1 VELVQLSDEQQKLFE
16 YIESTDAH
24 VFVTGRAGTG
34 KSTLLTYFIENT
46 EKSVAVVAPTGVAAL
61 NVGGTTIHSLF
72 GFPFGILGNVDLS
85 KHMRRYTREVLS
97 AIDVLVIDE
106 VSMVNADIMDA
117 ISRAMGIARGKRK
130 VPFGGAQVIMFG
142 DPYQLAPV
150 PPREIDDINYMTEN
164 YASTWFFDAHVWRDA
179 QLERYELIEI
189 FRQTDGHF
197 KDILNALRDGSVTQE
212 MIDELNRIAVR
223 PTPHDEVLRLA
234 TINVTVDRHNFS
246 RLAEIGGKGRKYVA
260 ATTGDMA
267 AFNSAKPNDP
277 EIELK
282 VGAQVMFIKNDDSSP
297 FKDSDGMVMR
307 RWVNGTIGHVV
318 EMKSDSHVVVEVDGE
333 QFDVGRATWEKV
345 KYSVEEY
352 FDEDTNKVKETLVAE
367 TVAEFKQ
374 IPLRLAWAVTIH
386 KSQGQTYDEVQID
399 LGSGAFAPGQAYVAL
414 SRVRSL
420 EGLYLSR
427 ALKMSDVKIDQ
438 RVLEFMNG
446 HHDAQTPSGG
456 GPVAKRN
463 PPSVSGFI
471 PDDDEPPLF

>member
-1 VELVQLSDEQQKLFE
+1 MEQVTLSDEQQKLFE
-16 YIESTDAH
+16 YIESTEAH

-34 KSTLLTYFIENT
+34 KSTLLSYFIDNT
-46 EKSVAVVAPTGVAAL
+46 EKTVAVVAPTGVAAL

-117 ISRAMGIARGKRK
+117 ISRSMGIARGKRK

-150 PPREIDDINYMTEN
+150 PPRDPEDIMYMGEN
-164 YASTWFFDAHVWRDA
+164 YASAWFFDAHVWRDS

-212 MIDELNRIAVR
+212 MIDELNKLAVR

-234 TINVTVDRHNFS
+234 TINATVDRHNFS
-246 RLAEIGGKGRKYVA
+246 KLGEIGANGRKYVA
-260 ATTGDMA
+260 AMTGDMA

-297 FKDSDGMVMR
+297 FKDDDGMAMR
-307 RWVNGTIGHVV
+307 RWVNGTIGRVV
-318 EMKSDSHVVVEVDGE
+318 ELKSDSHVVVEVDGE
-333 QFDVGRATWEKV
+333 TFDVGRSTWEKV
-345 KYSVEEY
+345 KYSVEEF

-399 LGSGAFAPGQAYVAL
+399 LGAGAFAPGQAYVAL

-427 ALKMSDVKIDQ
+427 ALKMSDVKIDA

-446 HHDAQTPSGG
+446 HHDAHTPEGHT
-456 GPVAKRN
+456 GPVAKRGST
-463 PPSVSGFI
+463 SVSGFI
-471 PDDDEPPLF
+471 PDDEEPLF